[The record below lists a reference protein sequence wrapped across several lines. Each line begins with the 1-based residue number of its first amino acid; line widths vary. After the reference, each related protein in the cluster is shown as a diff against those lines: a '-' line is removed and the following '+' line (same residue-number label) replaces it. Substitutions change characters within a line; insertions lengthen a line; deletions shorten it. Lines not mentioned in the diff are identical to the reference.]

1 MRLDPRTIVDLLQRL
16 ERQHADHRPHLAD
29 AALALSKSDF
39 EQAVEAIGNLHSSVE
54 SIIVTRAR
62 LRECVLSVDGL
73 GEPGSV
79 VELAIRARRV
89 VITMQTGRLREA
101 FRDPSAVKRAR
112 GWFRGKLR
120 GIDDVIQYLDELMK
134 CSGAWEQYREGRS
147 LPVGM
152 KEIDRVTMYRTTVR
166 IGQRTMRELGA
177 DPDLTHFLR
186 SGIAASD
193 WSEAH
198 AGCKQIASVLDGEI
212 DQEPDASAIAPVP
225 RVRAPSASAGTP

>member
-1 MRLDPRTIVDLLQRL
+1 L

-29 AALALSKSDF
+29 AALALSKSNF

-79 VELAIRARRV
+79 IELAIRARRV
-89 VITMQTGRLREA
+89 VITMQTDRLREA
-101 FRDPSAVKRAR
+101 FRDPSAMKRAR
-112 GWFRGKLR
+112 GWFRGKLH
-120 GIDDVIQYLDELMK
+120 GIADVIQCLDELMK
-134 CSGAWEQYREGRS
+134 RSGGWEQYREGRP

-177 DPDLTHFLR
+177 DPDLTHCLQ

-193 WSEAH
+193 WPDVH
-198 AGCKQIASVLDGEI
+198 AGCTQIKSALDGEI
-212 DQEPDASAIAPVP
+212 DQDSDASAIAPLP
-225 RVRAPSASAGTP
+225 RTRMRSASAGTP